1 MIYRDLF
8 QRVQQ
13 TVAVLANGTAPE
25 AKIDYDGVQTT
36 TVRYAVKKNRDR
48 LQDEMEHFQELLAE
62 KADEVGME
70 ADVLQTIADKRV
82 QGSLDTEE
90 AGEEAT
96 QAVDDVLGTETAFEP
111 YHVSEAAIMEE
122 PGVPI
127 PILDLADWMIVEDV
141 EA

>member
-1 MIYRDLF
+1 MTYRDLF

-13 TVAVLANGTAPE
+13 TLAVLANGTSPE
-25 AKIDYDGVQTT
+25 GPIDYDGAQTT

-48 LQDEMEHFQELLAE
+48 LQDEMEHFQELLGE
-62 KADEVGME
+62 KAEEIGME
-70 ADVLQTIADKRV
+70 PDVLQTIADKRV

-96 QAVDDVLGTETAFEP
+96 EAVDDVLSTETAFEP
-111 YHVSEAAIMEE
+111 YHVSESAIKEE

-127 PILDLADWMIVEDV
+127 PILDLADWMFVEDV